1 MAGLARVVAELARV
15 VAEFVRVHARV
26 QTVTLYLRI
35 LAKWATEAQC
45 DRVAS
50 DRVNDLAVISHRFP
64 DLILRSVV
72 QVDGQVRT
80 QR

>member
-35 LAKWATEAQC
+35 LAKWATDEQC

-50 DRVNDLAVISHRFP
+50 PRQMI
-64 DLILRSVV
+64 
-72 QVDGQVRT
+72 
-80 QR
+80 